1 MSTPDNNN
9 VWNYVP
15 PHRGARLDGGTPGSL
30 SKDNSVDGG
39 WSDRSGLGS
48 DTSGH
53 VYVEE
58 APYNGNSFIRR
69 DGEWMPLFEGAGAID
84 SFLGLIEQVNNID
97 LRLAQ
102 VEQTVANLELSQAG
116 WQEQRIQDLETTQQG
131 MIDGNVTFEK
141 VVAKNNITAYV
152 EDGEDG

>member
-1 MSTPDNNN
+1 MSNNN
-9 VWNYVP
+9 VWAYTP

-58 APYNGNSFIRR
+58 APYNGESFIRR

-84 SFLGLIEQVNNID
+84 SFLGLIEQVENIN
-97 LRLAQ
+97 LRLTQ
-102 VEQTVANLELSQAG
+102 LEQTVANLELSAEG
-116 WQEQRIQDLETTQQG
+116 WQETRVASLETTQQN
-131 MIDGNVTFEK
+131 IINGNVTFEK
-141 VVAKNNITAYV
+141 VLAKKNITAYV
-152 EDGEDG
+152 EG

>member
-1 MSTPDNNN
+1 MSNQN

-30 SKDNSVDGG
+30 SNDNSVDGG

-58 APYNGNSFIRR
+58 APYSGESFIRR
-69 DGEWMPLFEGAGAID
+69 DGDWVPLFEGAGAID
-84 SFLGLIEQVNNID
+84 SFLALIEQVENIN
-97 LRLAQ
+97 LRLTQ
-102 VEQTVANLELSQAG
+102 VEQTVANLELSQEG
-116 WQEQRIQDLETTQQG
+116 WQEARVQALETTQQN
-131 MIDGNVTFEK
+131 IISGNVTFEK
-141 VVAKNNITAYV
+141 VLAKNNITAYV
-152 EDGEDG
+152 EDA

>member
-1 MSTPDNNN
+1 MSSQN

-30 SKDNSVDGG
+30 SNDNSVDGG

-58 APYNGNSFIRR
+58 APYNGDSFIRR
-69 DGEWMPLFEGAGAID
+69 DGEWKPLFEGAGAVD
-84 SFLGLIEQVNNID
+84 SFLALIEQVAAID

-102 VEQTVANLELSQAG
+102 LEQTVENLTLSQEG
-116 WQEQRIQDLETTQQG
+116 WQETRIQDLETTQQDIING
-131 MIDGNVTFEK
+131 DVTFEK
-141 VVAKNNITAYV
+141 VNSKTNVTAYV
-152 EDGEDG
+152 VGD

>member
-1 MSTPDNNN
+1 MSNQN

-30 SKDNSVDGG
+30 SNDNSVDGG

-58 APYNGNSFIRR
+58 APYNGDSFIRR
-69 DGEWMPLFEGAGAID
+69 DGEWKPLFEGAGAVD
-84 SFLGLIEQVNNID
+84 SFLALIDQVAAID
-97 LRLAQ
+97 LRLTQLEQ
-102 VEQTVANLELSQAG
+102 VVENLTLSQEG
-116 WQEQRIQDLETTQQG
+116 WQEQRIQSLETTQQDIING
-131 MIDGNVTFEK
+131 DVTFEK
-141 VVAKNNITAYV
+141 LNSKTNVTAFVVG
-152 EDGEDG
+152 D

>member
-1 MSTPDNNN
+1 VSTPDNKN

-58 APYNGNSFIRR
+58 APYNGESFIRR

-84 SFLGLIEQVNNID
+84 SFLGLIEQVENIN
-97 LRLAQ
+97 LRLTQ
-102 VEQTVANLELSQAG
+102 LEQTVANLELSAEG
-116 WQEQRIQDLETTQQG
+116 WQETRVASLETTQQN
-131 MIDGNVTFEK
+131 IINGNVTFEK
-141 VVAKNNITAYV
+141 VLAKKNITAYV
-152 EDGEDG
+152 EG

>member
-1 MSTPDNNN
+1 MSNNN
-9 VWNYVP
+9 VWAYVP

-58 APYNGNSFIRR
+58 APYNGESFIRR

-84 SFLGLIEQVNNID
+84 SFLGLIEQVENIN
-97 LRLAQ
+97 LRLTQ
-102 VEQTVANLELSQAG
+102 LEQTVANLELSAEG
-116 WQEQRIQDLETTQQG
+116 WQETRVASLETTQQN
-131 MIDGNVTFEK
+131 IINGNVTFEK
-141 VVAKNNITAYV
+141 VLAKKNITAYV
-152 EDGEDG
+152 EG

>member
-1 MSTPDNNN
+1 MSTPDNKN

-58 APYNGNSFIRR
+58 APYNGESFIRR

-84 SFLGLIEQVNNID
+84 SFLGLIEQVENIN
-97 LRLAQ
+97 LRLTQ
-102 VEQTVANLELSQAG
+102 LEQTVANLELSAEG
-116 WQEQRIQDLETTQQG
+116 WQETRVASLETTQQN
-131 MIDGNVTFEK
+131 IINGNVTFEK
-141 VVAKNNITAYV
+141 VFAKKNITAYV
-152 EDGEDG
+152 EG